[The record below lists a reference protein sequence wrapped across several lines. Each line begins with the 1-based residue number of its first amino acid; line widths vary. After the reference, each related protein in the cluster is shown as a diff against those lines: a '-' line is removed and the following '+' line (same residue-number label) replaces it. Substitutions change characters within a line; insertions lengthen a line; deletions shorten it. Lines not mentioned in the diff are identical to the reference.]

1 LSVRGRTRRRAH
13 GQPSS
18 TTSRWRLAER
28 FPLASSGRHRSRR
41 ALAPFA
47 FLGGALGVGL
57 VAGLLVAPAAL
68 ATGAGAARST
78 DLWQAMDVDVPF
90 DASLPKRSVMVDRN
104 GEVFATLF
112 EENRIPITREQ
123 IAPVFVDALLA
134 TEDTRFYEHGG
145 VDLMGTGR
153 AILNNALGGNRQGA
167 STLTQQWIKNLVQ
180 TAADTDEKKAAAAE
194 VSVGRKLAEA
204 RAAAEAEQRFS
215 KDEILTN
222 YVNTAFYG
230 NGAYGLGAAAAR
242 YYSTTSDQLSLNQAA
257 VLAGVLNSPTLFDPI
272 NNPDEATSR
281 RNVVLDRM
289 VTEGKIDTA
298 EAEATKALPL
308 ELVPS
313 IPASGCAGSAYP
325 VYCEWVKS
333 EILNDPSF
341 ASTPEARQELLY
353 RGGLRIETPLDPQ
366 VQTAAQTAVLTA
378 LEPTNRVAAA
388 VAVVQP
394 GSGQVLALVSN
405 RPWGPDESIGQTEVP
420 YPILP
425 NFPPGSTFKPI
436 TLAAALENGFDP
448 GTVWYAPARYI
459 PANLNYPDGGFGNAD
474 DGPGGTMNAEVATW
488 RSVNTYYV
496 WLVEQVGVLDTAR
509 MAQKLGMSSIRT
521 EGVGAVGERD
531 ASLTLGDFNTSPLQI
546 ASVYATFAAGGV
558 RCQPIAVTSLL
569 RDGTES
575 LPVASADCQQ
585 AIDPRIAAQINTI
598 LQGNVDGPDPL
609 RTAQGASIGRPVIGK
624 TGTAGDFAS
633 AWFAGATPQMAAGV
647 WVGDPRGG
655 VANPLTNVSAYGGT
669 QFFSQVFGGQIPA
682 SIFKDFM
689 SSSHE
694 GRPPVAF
701 PPATQISLPTVSVPN
716 VVGMPLDAALGA
728 LTDVGLT
735 VQIAPET
742 AASPQALPPNYVIA
756 SDPPAGTPR
765 DSGRPV
771 VLTLSEG
778 SSTEIQPEQ

>member
-1 LSVRGRTRRRAH
+1 M
-13 GQPSS
+13 
-18 TTSRWRLAER
+18 
-28 FPLASSGRHRSRR
+28 
-41 ALAPFA
+41 
-47 FLGGALGVGL
+47 GL
-57 VAGLLVAPAAL
+57 IAGLLVAPAAL

-78 DLWQAMDVDVPF
+78 DLWQAMQVDVPF
-90 DASLPKRSVMVDRN
+90 DASLPKRSVMVDKN
-104 GEVFATLF
+104 GTVFATLF
-112 EENRIPITREQ
+112 EENRIPITRDQ
-123 IAPVFVDALLA
+123 ISTVFVDALLA
-134 TEDTRFYEHGG
+134 TEDTRFFEHGG
-145 VDLMGTGR
+145 VDLLGTGR
-153 AILNNALGGNRQGA
+153 AILNNALGGDRQGA

-180 TAADTDEKKAAAAE
+180 TAADTEEKKAAAAE
-194 VSVGRKLAEA
+194 VSVGRKLVEA
-204 RAAAEAEQRFS
+204 RAAAEAEDRFT

-222 YVNTAFYG
+222 YVNTAFFG

-242 YYSTTSDQLSLNQAA
+242 YYSTTADQLNLNQSA
-257 VLAGVLNSPTLFDPI
+257 VLAGVLNSPTLFDPL
-272 NNPDEATSR
+272 NNPDEAISR

-289 VTEGKIDTA
+289 VAEGKITA
-298 EAEATKALPL
+298 EQAEATKQLPL

-313 IPASGCAGSAYP
+313 IPASGCAGSTYP

-333 EILNDPSF
+333 QILNDPAF

-366 VQTAAQTAVLTA
+366 VQDAAQQAVVSA

-405 RPWGPDESIGQTEVP
+405 RPWGPDEAAGQTEVP
-420 YPILP
+420 YPYLP

-448 GTVWYAPARYI
+448 ATVWYAPARYM

-474 DGPGGTMNAEVATW
+474 DGPGGTMNAETATW

-496 WLVEQVGVLDTAR
+496 WLVEQVGVIETAE
-509 MAQKLGMSSIRT
+509 MAQRLGMASIRT
-521 EGVGAVGERD
+521 EGDGAVGPRD

-546 ASVYATFAAGGV
+546 ASVYATFASGGV
-558 RCQPIAVTSLL
+558 QCQPIGVTAMI
-569 RDGTES
+569 RDDDEQM
-575 LPVASADCQQ
+575 PVAAADCRQ
-585 AIDPRIAAQINTI
+585 AIDPSIAARINTI

-655 VANPLTNVSAYGGT
+655 VANPLVNVSAYGGS

-682 SIFKDFM
+682 SIFQDFM
-689 SSSHE
+689 ALSHE
-694 GRPPVAF
+694 GRPQVAF
-701 PPATQISLPTVSVPN
+701 PPGNQIPLPTVAVPN

-728 LTDVGLT
+728 LTDVGL
-735 VQIAPET
+735 VVEISPAT
-742 AASPQALPPNYVIA
+742 ASAAQPLPPNYVVA
-756 SDPPAGTPR
+756 TDPPAGTPR
-765 DSGRPV
+765 DSGRSV

-778 SSTEIQPEQ
+778 SRTDVLPDQ